1 MPKQRVVDGGHGVL
15 TDHSIP
21 RGAKSGSRTPNWKLR
36 VWPGYESGRRELGL
50 AYAEV
55 SLRTQNRQQRDAA
68 IELLEAAA
76 PDPEVMVRLG
86 YLLEQKGDVTRAAQ
100 LYRDGS
106 RLQPNAVTALVNLGA
121 IEGRR
126 GNYGSAI
133 SLWRRALVANPA
145 QPEAARNLSLLL
157 RALGRTSEAAQVE
170 TTLRAFEE

>member
-1 MPKQRVVDGGHGVL
+1 MK
-15 TDHSIP
+15 
-21 RGAKSGSRTPNWKLR
+21 PNWTLR
-36 VWPGYESGRRELGL
+36 AWPGYESGSRELGL

-68 IELLEAAA
+68 LELLETAA

-86 YLLEQKGDVTRAAQ
+86 YLLEQTGDVTRAAE
-100 LYRDGS
+100 LYRNGS

-126 GNYGSAI
+126 GNYEAAI
-133 SLWRRALVANPA
+133 TLWRRALVANPA

-157 RALGRTSEAAQVE
+157 RALGRPSEAAQVE
-170 TTLRAFEE
+170 ATLRAFEQ

>member
-1 MPKQRVVDGGHGVL
+1 
-15 TDHSIP
+15 
-21 RGAKSGSRTPNWKLR
+21 
-36 VWPGYESGRRELGL
+36 
-50 AYAEV
+50 
-55 SLRTQNRQQRDAA
+55 
-68 IELLEAAA
+68 
-76 PDPEVMVRLG
+76 MVRLG